1 MLYTVGGSQ
10 SCSGVVGENGGVERF
25 LNLPRKGNE
34 GGDSVVFG
42 VPIRKKREGI

>member
-10 SCSGVVGENGGVERF
+10 THSCSGVVGGNGGVERF

-42 VPIRKKREGI
+42 VPIKREGI